1 MSSFKYPFAIYCK
14 SYRRDF
20 LRLKRL
26 LASIEKFNVDQLPVY
41 VSSPQEDFDLFKEI
55 NGNFQFVTWVSDEKT
70 IESNPRVP
78 KGIQIGKEGYV
89 VQAMVRPEFWR
100 LGFAENYL
108 CIDSDSLFIRDF
120 HLSDF
125 MGEDGV
131 PYTIFHQNKELL
143 QAAMNL
149 GKDRV
154 VKDFL
159 QETGSIKAIFG
170 RNGPDYSYVPSPFIW
185 SAKVWQSLDEQ
196 FLQPQGK
203 TIWDIVSRDLEEY
216 LWYGE
221 ALLKYQ
227 AIPLRPLE
235 PLFRVYH
242 YDWQYYQL
250 KRQGETPEKLKKM
263 YLGIIYQSAWE
274 SEMDFGAPTKSF
286 PSRILKQA
294 KRRLRQLQSYF

>member
-1 MSSFKYPFAIYCK
+1 MTPFKHAFGIFCK

-20 LRLKRL
+20 LRLRRL
-26 LASIEKFNVDQLPVY
+26 LESIEKFNVDKLPIY
-41 VSSPQEDFDLFKEI
+41 VSSPQEDFELFQKI
-55 NGNFQFVTWVSDEKT
+55 NGHFQFVNWVSDEQI

-78 KGIQIGKEGYV
+78 KGIQIGKEGYI

-100 LGFAENYL
+100 LGFTENYL
-108 CIDSDSLFIRDF
+108 CIDSDSMFIRDF
-120 HLSDF
+120 RLSDF
-125 MGEDGV
+125 MAEDGI

-143 QAAMNL
+143 QSAINL
-149 GKDRV
+149 SKNRV
-154 VKDFL
+154 VDDFL
-159 QETGSIKAIFG
+159 NETRNIKTIFG
-170 RNGPDYSYVPSPFIW
+170 RKGPDYSFVPSPFIW
-185 SAKVWQSLDEQ
+185 SAKVWQSLDEE
-196 FLQPQGK
+196 FLIPQGK
-203 TIWDIVSRDLEEY
+203 TIWDVVDRRLVEY

-250 KRQGETPEKLKKM
+250 KRQGETLEKLKKI

-274 SEMDFGAPTKSF
+274 SEMDYGAPSKSL

-294 KRRLRQLQSYF
+294 KRRFRQLQSYF